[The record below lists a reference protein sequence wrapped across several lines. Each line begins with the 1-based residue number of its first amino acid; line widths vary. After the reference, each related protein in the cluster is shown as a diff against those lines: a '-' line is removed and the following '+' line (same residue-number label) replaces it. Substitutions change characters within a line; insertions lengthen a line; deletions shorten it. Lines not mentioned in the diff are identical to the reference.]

1 VARYRVGIDIG
12 GTFTDFVVVDVEGRT
27 MRTEKTLTTPHDLW
41 EGIATGLERA
51 RVPLDQT
58 EIAHGTTVVLN
69 TFLER
74 RGAPTGLITTVGFRD
89 AYEIGRGARPDM
101 YNLFYRKPA
110 PLVPREHRLEVRER
124 LDADGAVVLPLDE
137 ADVRAAAEHFRAH
150 GISDIGVC
158 FLHAYRNP
166 EHEDRAAEVLAEV
179 YPEALVSLSH
189 RLVREWREYE
199 RTSTTCINAYVR
211 RTTGRY
217 MERALAQLAEGG
229 YRSEFFI
236 NQSSGGVVS
245 ARTASDKP
253 VVTLMS
259 GPAGGVA
266 ASARAGAEAG
276 MEDVIAFDMGGTS
289 TDVAVISGGQAR
301 LTADTKIEG
310 HPIAVPTVDIHSI
323 GAGGGSL
330 AWVDE
335 VGALNVGPRSAGAVP
350 GPACYGRG
358 GTEPTVTD
366 ANVILGRV
374 APSDFIPDQLELD
387 GPTAADAV
395 DRAVGAPLGLTTVDA
410 ALGIVE
416 IVNLKM
422 AMAVRAVTVQR
433 GLDPKDFALYAF
445 GGAGAGHACWIAR
458 ELGIPRV
465 VVPVAPGQFSAL
477 GIALTDVRHDF
488 VRTVL
493 ARPDAVTPAFLG
505 DAFAGVD
512 EEARVALAAEGIADD
527 RMRLVRSVDARYAG
541 QEYTI
546 PVPLANGALD
556 DAAVDRLRAD
566 FHRLHEQ
573 TYGHASEDEPVE
585 VVNVRIAAIGLL
597 PEVELPAL
605 QHGPAEP
612 SPDAQ
617 HGIATTCFASD
628 RGNVDCPV
636 FVRDRLVPGNVVSG
650 PAIVAEVGA
659 TTVLP
664 PGCSA
669 RVDGRGQLEVDVGAV
684 P

>member
-12 GTFTDFVVVDVEGRT
+12 GTFTDLVVVDVEGGT
-27 MRTEKTLTTPHDLW
+27 MWTEKTLTTPDDLW

-51 RVPLDQT
+51 RVSLDEA

-69 TFLER
+69 TLLER
-74 RGAPTGLITTVGFRD
+74 RGEPTGLITTVGFRD
-89 AYEIGRGARPDM
+89 AYEIGRGARPEM

-124 LDADGAVVLPLDE
+124 LGADGAVVLPLE
-137 ADVRAAAEHFRAH
+137 ESDVRAAAEHFRAH
-150 GISDIGVC
+150 GISDVAVC

-166 EHEDRAAEVLAEV
+166 DHEQRAAEVLGEV

-189 RLVREWREYE
+189 QLVREWREYE

-211 RTTGRY
+211 RRTGSY
-217 MERALAQLAEGG
+217 LERAIAQLTAGG

-245 ARTASDKP
+245 ARTASAKP

-266 ASARAGAEAG
+266 ATARAGAAAG
-276 MEDVIAFDMGGTS
+276 THDVIAFDMGGTS
-289 TDVAVISGGQAR
+289 TDVAVISGGQPR

-374 APSDFIPDQLELD
+374 APSDFIPDQLVLD
-387 GPTAADAV
+387 DRAAADAV
-395 DRAVGAPLGLTTVDA
+395 DRAVAAPLQLTTIDA

-433 GLDPKDFALYAF
+433 GLDPKDFVLYAF

-477 GIALTDVRHDF
+477 GIALTDVRHDY
-488 VRTVL
+488 VRTIL
-493 ARPDAVTPAFLG
+493 ARAGDVTPPFLAE
-505 DAFAGVD
+505 AFASVGR
-512 EEARVALAAEGIADD
+512 EAREALAAEGVPAD
-527 RMRLVRSVDARYAG
+527 RMRLVQSADVRYSG

-546 PVPLANGALD
+546 AVPLANGAVD
-556 DAAVDRLRAD
+556 DATVERLRAD
-566 FHRLHEQ
+566 FHRLHQ
-573 TYGHASEDEPVE
+573 TTYGHASEEEPVE

-605 QHGPAEP
+605 QPGRAEP
-612 SPDAQ
+612 SAEAE
-617 HGIATTCFASD
+617 HSVTRTCFAAEGGYVEC
-628 RGNVDCPV
+628 RV
-636 FVRDRLVPGNVVSG
+636 FVRERLVPGNVVAG
-650 PAIVAEVGA
+650 PAVVADAGA

-664 PGCSA
+664 PGCTA
-669 RVDGRGQLEVDVGAV
+669 TVDRHGQLEVDVGAAV
-684 P
+684 